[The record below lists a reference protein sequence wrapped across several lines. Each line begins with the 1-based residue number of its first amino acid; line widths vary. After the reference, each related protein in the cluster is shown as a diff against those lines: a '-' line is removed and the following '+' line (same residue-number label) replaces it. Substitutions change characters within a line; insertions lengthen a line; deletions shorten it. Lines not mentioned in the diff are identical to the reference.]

1 MAREKI
7 RFLVDDR
14 GRKRSVVLPMKEYQ
28 ELLEDLA
35 DLVVIAEG
43 KDEPSEPVEVV
54 RQRLEKRW
62 RTTESK

>member
-7 RFLVDDR
+7 RFLVDDI
-14 GRKRSVVLPMKEYQ
+14 GRKRSVVLPMKEYR
-28 ELLEDLA
+28 EVLEDRA
-35 DLVVIAEG
+35 DLVVIAER

-54 RQRLEKRW
+54 RERLEKRW